1 MDHSGHTGMDMS
13 SITSTIADMTMGATA
28 TVMNTATSTATDSST
43 TMDHSSMSGD
53 DSMSMG
59 GCKINMMLNY
69 YTIDACFISEDWK
82 ITSQGMFAG
91 SCIGVVCLA
100 VFLEFLRRAVK
111 EYDRL
116 LVKQHIARHESASAG
131 SASKDSAAPASAPIP
146 PFRPNFW
153 QQAVRAILHTA
164 QFTVAYFIMLL
175 AMYYNVYILVS
186 IFLGIL
192 VGSYFFQYETL
203 DFAQQNGAREPTVCC
218 G

>member
-13 SITSTIADMTMGATA
+13 SITSTVMDMTMSATA
-28 TVMNTATSTATDSST
+28 TAMSMATSTATDST

-53 DSMSMG
+53 DSTMDMGMG

-111 EYDRL
+111 EYDRM
-116 LVKQHIARHESASAG
+116 LVKQHLAKHESASAG
-131 SASKDSAAPASAPIP
+131 SGSKDSAPAAIP

-153 QQAVRAILHTA
+153 QQAIRAILHTA

-203 DFAQQNGAREPTVCC
+203 DFAQQNRAREPTVCC

>member
-1 MDHSGHTGMDMS
+1 MDMS

-28 TVMNTATSTATDSST
+28 TVMNMATSTATDSST
-43 TMDHSSMSGD
+43 TMDHSSMSD
-53 DSMSMG
+53 DSSMSMG

-116 LVKQHIARHESASAG
+116 LVKQHLAKHEAASAG
-131 SASKDSAAPASAPIP
+131 SGSKDSAAPASAPIP

-175 AMYYNVYILVS
+175 GM
-186 IFLGIL
+186 FLCSPPL
-192 VGSYFFQYETL
+192 
-203 DFAQQNGAREPTVCC
+203 
-218 G
+218 